1 MDDERSVKKQTGR
14 QTRRKKKKGRPRL
27 RWMDDVE
34 LDFMNMGV
42 VKWRA
47 RDLDRTQ
54 REPFVREAKGK
65 FRKV

>member
-1 MDDERSVKKQTGR
+1 
-14 QTRRKKKKGRPRL
+14 
-27 RWMDDVE
+27 MDDVE

>member
-14 QTRRKKKKGRPRL
+14 QTRKKKKGRPRL
-27 RWMDDVE
+27 RWMDYVE

-47 RDLDRTQ
+47 RDLDSTQ
-54 REPFVREAKGK
+54 REPVVREAKGK